1 MNTKITMYEQKCIRL
16 ELQRGTID
24 KRIRSES
31 RCKME
36 QYIIKGGNP
45 LVGEVEIGGAKNAA
59 LAILA
64 AAIMTDETVQID
76 NLPDVND
83 INVMLEAISGIG
95 AMVQRLDRHTVRIN
109 GGTIANFDIEYDYI
123 KKIRASYYLL
133 GALLGKYKRAEVA
146 LPGGCN
152 IGSRPI
158 DQHLKGFRAL
168 GADVDIE
175 HGKIVAEAEHLKG
188 THLYFDVVSVGATIN
203 VMMAAAMS
211 EGLTIME
218 NVAKEPHVVDVANFL
233 NSMGANIRGA
243 GTDVIKI
250 RGVRTLHSTDY
261 SIIPDQIEAG
271 TFMFAAAATR
281 GDVTVLNVIP
291 KHLDAT
297 ISKLI
302 DIGCEVEEF
311 DDAVRVV
318 SKGRLRSTQ
327 VKTLPYPGYPTD
339 MQPQIGVVLALARGT
354 STITESI
361 FENRFKYLAE
371 LARMG
376 AQVKVEGNSATI
388 EGVEKFSGA
397 RVSAPDLR
405 AGAALC
411 IAGLAADGI
420 TIVDDIVYI
429 QRGYERFD
437 EKLRNLGGVIE
448 KVTSEKEIQKFRL
461 KVG

>member
-1 MNTKITMYEQKCIRL
+1 
-16 ELQRGTID
+16 
-24 KRIRSES
+24 
-31 RCKME
+31 ME

-64 AAIMTDETVQID
+64 AAIMTDETVLID

-83 INVMLEAISGIG
+83 VNVMLEAIAGIG
-95 AMVQRLDRHTVRIN
+95 AVVQRIDRHTVKIN
-109 GGTIANFDIEYDYI
+109 GSTIGDFNIEYDYI

-133 GALLGKYKRAEVA
+133 GALLGKYRKAEVA

-175 HGKIVAEAEHLKG
+175 YGKIVAEAENLRG
-188 THLYFDVVSVGATIN
+188 THLYFDVVTVGATIN
-203 VMMAAAMS
+203 VMMAAAMAD
-211 EGLTIME
+211 GLTIME

-250 RGVRTLHSTDY
+250 RGVKSLHKTEY
-261 SIIPDQIEAG
+261 SIIPDRYGFSCKSPDQIEAG
-271 TFMFAAAATR
+271 TFMFAAAATK
-281 GDVTVLNVIP
+281 GDVTVMNVMP

-297 ISKLI
+297 ISKLV

-318 SKGRLRSTQ
+318 AKGRLRSTQ

-339 MQPQIGVVLALARGT
+339 MQPQIGVVLALAKGT

-361 FENRFKYLAE
+361 FENRFKYLDE

-376 AQVKVEGNSATI
+376 AVIKVEGNSATI
-388 EGVEKFSGA
+388 EGVEKFTAA

-411 IAGLAADGI
+411 IAGLATDGI

-429 QRGYERFD
+429 QRGYERFE
-437 EKLRNLGGVIE
+437 EKLRSLGGVIE
-448 KVTSEKEIQKFRL
+448 KVSSEKEIQKFKL

>member
-1 MNTKITMYEQKCIRL
+1 
-16 ELQRGTID
+16 
-24 KRIRSES
+24 
-31 RCKME
+31 ME

-59 LAILA
+59 LGILA
-64 AAIMTDETVQID
+64 AAIMADEPVLIE

-83 INVMLEAISGIG
+83 INVMLEAIEGIG
-95 AMVQRLDRHTVRIN
+95 AMVQRIDRHTVKIN
-109 GGTIANFDIEYDYI
+109 GSTIGDFSIDYDYI

-175 HGKIVAEAEHLKG
+175 YGKIVAEAEHLKG
-188 THLYFDVVSVGATIN
+188 THLYFDVVTVGATIN
-203 VMMAAAMS
+203 VMMAAAMAD
-211 EGLTIME
+211 GITIME

-250 RGVRTLHSTDY
+250 RGVRSLHRTEY
-261 SIIPDQIEAG
+261 SVIPDQIEAG
-271 TFMFAAAATR
+271 TFMFAAAATG
-281 GDVTVLNVIP
+281 GDVTVKNVIP
-291 KHLDAT
+291 KHLEAT
-297 ISKLI
+297 TAKLEE
-302 DIGCEVEEF
+302 IGCEVEEF
-311 DDAVRVV
+311 DDAVRVRAG
-318 SKGRLRSTQ
+318 KRLHRTH

-339 MQPQIGVVLALARGT
+339 MQPQIAVTLALAEGT
-354 STITESI
+354 SIVTESI
-361 FENRFKYLAE
+361 FENRFKYADE
-371 LARMG
+371 LSRMG
-376 AQVKVEGNSATI
+376 ACIKVEGNSAI
-388 EGVEKFSGA
+388 IDGVKKLTGA

-405 AGAALC
+405 AGAALV

-420 TIVDDIVYI
+420 TVVDDIVYI
-429 QRGYERFD
+429 QRGYENFE
-437 EKLRNLGGVIE
+437 EKLRSLGAEIE
-448 KVTSEKEIQKFRL
+448 KVSSEKEIQKFRL
-461 KVG
+461 RVG

>member
-1 MNTKITMYEQKCIRL
+1 
-16 ELQRGTID
+16 
-24 KRIRSES
+24 
-31 RCKME
+31 ME

-64 AAIMTDETVQID
+64 AAIMTDETVTID

-83 INVMLEAISGIG
+83 INVLLEAISGIG
-95 AMVQRLDRHTVRIN
+95 AEVDRIDRHTVRIN
-109 GGTIANFDIEYDYI
+109 GSNIENFDIEYDYI

-168 GADVDIE
+168 GAYVDIE
-175 HGKIVAEAEHLKG
+175 HGKIIAEAERLIGKHI
-188 THLYFDVVSVGATIN
+188 YFDVVSVGATIN
-203 VMMAAAMS
+203 VMMAASMA
-211 EGLTIME
+211 EGLTILE

-250 RGVRTLHSTDY
+250 RGVSRLHKTDY

-281 GDVTVLNVIP
+281 GDVTVMNVIP
-291 KHLDAT
+291 KHLEAT
-297 ISKLI
+297 IAKLVE
-302 DIGCEVEEF
+302 IGCEVEEF

-318 SKGRLRSTQ
+318 SKGDLQDPASCLVPGICLR
-327 VKTLPYPGYPTD
+327 TD
-339 MQPQIGVVLALARGT
+339 RHHVPDDHFCKRSEADQSDHRRGQ
-354 STITESI
+354 
-361 FENRFKYLAE
+361 R
-371 LARMG
+371 
-376 AQVKVEGNSATI
+376 
-388 EGVEKFSGA
+388 
-397 RVSAPDLR
+397 R
-405 AGAALC
+405 A
-411 IAGLAADGI
+411 
-420 TIVDDIVYI
+420 
-429 QRGYERFD
+429 
-437 EKLRNLGGVIE
+437 
-448 KVTSEKEIQKFRL
+448 S
-461 KVG
+461 

>member
-1 MNTKITMYEQKCIRL
+1 
-16 ELQRGTID
+16 
-24 KRIRSES
+24 
-31 RCKME
+31 ME

-64 AAIMTDETVQID
+64 AAIMTDETVLID

-83 INVMLEAISGIG
+83 INVLLEAIQGIG
-95 AMVQRLDRHTVRIN
+95 AMVQRFDRHTVKIN
-109 GGTIANFDIEYDYI
+109 GSAITDFNIEYDYI

-133 GALLGKYKRAEVA
+133 GAMLGKYKRAEVA

-175 HGKIVAEAEHLKG
+175 HGKIVAEAEHLRG

-203 VMMAAAMS
+203 VMMAAAMATVLRS
-211 EGLTIME
+211 ME

-250 RGVRTLHSTDY
+250 RGVKSLHKTEY

-271 TFMFAAAATR
+271 TFMFAAAATK

-297 ISKLI
+297 ISKLV

-318 SKGRLRSTQ
+318 AMNRLRSTQ

-339 MQPQIGVVLALARGT
+339 MQPQIGVVLALAQGT

-361 FENRFKYLAE
+361 FENRFKYLDE

-376 AQVKVEGNSATI
+376 AVIKVEGNSATI

-411 IAGLAADGI
+411 IAGLATDGI

-429 QRGYERFD
+429 QRGYERFE
-437 EKLRNLGGVIE
+437 EKLRGLGGIIE
-448 KVTSEKEIQKFRL
+448 KVSDEKEIQKFKL

>member
-1 MNTKITMYEQKCIRL
+1 
-16 ELQRGTID
+16 
-24 KRIRSES
+24 
-31 RCKME
+31 ME

-64 AAIMTDETVQID
+64 AAIMTDETVTID

-83 INVMLEAISGIG
+83 INVLLEAISGIG
-95 AMVQRLDRHTVRIN
+95 AEVDRIDRHTVRIN
-109 GGTIANFDIEYDYI
+109 GSNIENFDIEYDYI

-168 GADVDIE
+168 GAYVDIE
-175 HGKIVAEAEHLKG
+175 HGKIIAEAERLIGKHI
-188 THLYFDVVSVGATIN
+188 YFDVVSVGATIN
-203 VMMAAAMS
+203 VMMAASMA
-211 EGLTIME
+211 EGLTILE

-250 RGVRTLHSTDY
+250 RGVSRLHKTDY

-281 GDVTVLNVIP
+281 GDVTVMNVIP
-291 KHLDAT
+291 KHLEAT
-297 ISKLI
+297 IAKLVE
-302 DIGCEVEEF
+302 IGCEVEEF

-318 SKGRLRSTQ
+318 SKGDLHNTQ
-327 VKTLPYPGYPTD
+327 VKTLPYPGFPTD
-339 MQPQIGVVLALARGT
+339 MQPQIGVTLALCKGT

-361 FENRFKYLAE
+361 FENRFKYLSE

-376 AQVKVEGNSATI
+376 ANVKGEGNAATI
-388 EGVEKFSGA
+388 EGVDKFSGA

-405 AGAALC
+405 AGAALV
-411 IAGLAADGI
+411 IAGMAADGI

-429 QRGYERFD
+429 QRGYERFE
-437 EKLRNLGGVIE
+437 EKLRSLGAVIE
-448 KVTSEKEIQKFRL
+448 RVSTEREIQKFKL

>member
-1 MNTKITMYEQKCIRL
+1 MK
-16 ELQRGTID
+16 
-24 KRIRSES
+24 
-31 RCKME
+31 
-36 QYIIKGGNP
+36 QYIIKGGHP

-64 AAIMTDETVQID
+64 AAIMTDETVHID
-76 NLPDVND
+76 NIPDVND
-83 INVMLEAISGIG
+83 INVMLDAIAGIGGHVRRIDAHTVEISGK
-95 AMVQRLDRHTVRIN
+95 RIN
-109 GGTIANFDIEYDYI
+109 NISIEYDYI

-133 GALLGKYKRAEVA
+133 GALLGKYKHAEVA

-175 HGKIVAEAEHLKG
+175 HGKIIAEAEKLSGNHI
-188 THLYFDVVSVGATIN
+188 YFDGVSVGATIN
-203 VMMAAAMS
+203 VMMAATMAD
-211 EGLTIME
+211 GITIME

-250 RGVRTLHSTDY
+250 RGVQRLHSTEY
-261 SIIPDQIEAG
+261 SVIPDQIEAG

-291 KHLDAT
+291 KHLEAT
-297 ISKLI
+297 VAKLAE
-302 DIGCEVEEF
+302 IGCEIEEF

-318 SKGRLRSTQ
+318 SKGGLRSTH
-327 VKTLPYPGYPTD
+327 VKTLPYPGFPTD
-339 MQPQIGVVLALARGT
+339 MQPQIGVTLALCSGT
-354 STITESI
+354 SMITETI
-361 FENRFKYLAE
+361 FENRFKYLDE

-376 AQVKVEGNSATI
+376 ANIKVEGNSATI
-388 EGVEKFSGA
+388 EGVKRLSAA

-411 IAGLAADGI
+411 IAGLATEGF

-429 QRGYERFD
+429 QRGYERFE
-437 EKLRNLGGVIE
+437 EKLQSIGGIIGQVE
-448 KVTSEKEIQKFRL
+448 TERDIQKFKL
-461 KVG
+461 KVS